1 LAGDPPVQRDHRP
14 YLLKRAY
21 QRLQKFYTRR
31 YLRPHFTHLGRG
43 AHVMRPWHVE
53 IFGAPIELGDCATLI
68 ACADARVRFS
78 VWPERPGAG
87 GIHIGRFALICPGV
101 RISSAARVVLGDSC
115 MLAHGVYITDSDWHG
130 VYDRVSTGRR
140 QPVVIGDNVWL
151 GESAIVA
158 KGVRIGHNSIV
169 GAGAVVVHD
178 VPANVVAA
186 GNPARVVRELDPD
199 ATFTRRGDWYAD
211 PARLGRDFREWDRA
225 LLRGNTWGGWLRY
238 LLAPRPGD

>member
-1 LAGDPPVQRDHRP
+1 
-14 YLLKRAY
+14 
-21 QRLQKFYTRR
+21 
-31 YLRPHFTHLGRG
+31 
-43 AHVMRPWHVE
+43 
-53 IFGAPIELGDCATLI
+53 
-68 ACADARVRFS
+68 
-78 VWPERPGAG
+78 
-87 GIHIGRFALICPGV
+87 
-101 RISSAARVVLGDSC
+101 

-140 QPVVIGDNVWL
+140 QPVVIGDKVWL

-211 PARLGRDFREWDRA
+211 PARLGQAFREWDRA